1 MARQALL
8 PDFQLVNG
16 DGRGRPFRDFL
27 ADFSVVLV
35 RRVPVASH
43 GPATE
48 LLRRLIEE
56 NRGVDGETVRGFD
69 IRSPDQPCETCGEP
83 HIVFTGPDLAT
94 VCDSDGSIL
103 RKFGVE
109 GAGRFFVVRS
119 GPQVQA
125 FDIGTLEEMT
135 QFGEPP
141 DRSMV
146 PSSQCTTR
154 APPLQPDKACKN
166 TAA

>member
-16 DGRGRPFRDFL
+16 DGRARPFHDFL
-27 ADFSVVLV
+27 ADISIVLV

-48 LLRRLIEE
+48 FLRRIIADNLK
-56 NRGVDGETVRGFD
+56 VDGETVRGFD
-69 IRSPDQPCETCGEP
+69 IRSPDQPCERCGEP

-103 RKFGVE
+103 RKFGVVDDD
-109 GAGRFFVVRS
+109 RFFVVRS
-119 GPQVQA
+119 GPEVQV
-125 FDIGTLEEMT
+125 FDIGPLEEVSRLGASLNG
-135 QFGEPP
+135 GEA
-141 DRSMV
+141 
-146 PSSQCTTR
+146 SSPQCTTR
-154 APPLQPDKACKN
+154 APPEACQQ